1 MIRPAEPKL
10 RALRAE
16 IDRLNHQILDLL
28 ALRAQRVEEIADLK
42 GEMELAARDPAREE
56 EMLRRLVVDLPEPLT
71 AQDVREIFRAIF
83 RAGVRIH
90 HRLEAR
96 RQNELAG

>member
-16 IDRLNHQILDLL
+16 IDRLNHQILELL
-28 ALRAQRVEEIADLK
+28 ALRARRVEAIADLK
-42 GEMELAARDPAREE
+42 DELELAAHDPARED
-56 EMLRRLVVDLPEPLT
+56 EMLRGLVVDLPDPLDS
-71 AQDVREIFRAIF
+71 QDVREIFHAIF

-90 HRLEAR
+90 HRLAAR
-96 RQNELAG
+96 RQDELAG